1 MRNIIIAITI
11 LSLLLSCTVNNSNK
25 VNSSY
30 FEKSFKEEKGEGF
43 IEHLDSTTNISSNFR
58 YNIAFDAPDNWKI
71 DAGVSE
77 HTIFRTFQPDSSMT
91 FSINV
96 IEQKLNE
103 SEKIDIWELYQK
115 YKEQFDNQFRTTLET
130 QLNSKME
137 NLVSQK
143 SCLRNNI
150 SLKRKFNYK
159 IRDLEF
165 EYDITNISYQT
176 LINDFTYTFTLSIPT
191 ILYEEKTEFY
201 DNLFRNI
208 YFLKDGEL
216 LEEIITKFLNK

>member
-1 MRNIIIAITI
+1 
-11 LSLLLSCTVNNSNK
+11 
-25 VNSSY
+25 
-30 FEKSFKEEKGEGF
+30 
-43 IEHLDSTTNISSNFR
+43 
-58 YNIAFDAPDNWKI
+58 
-71 DAGVSE
+71 
-77 HTIFRTFQPDSSMT
+77 
-91 FSINV
+91 
-96 IEQKLNE
+96 
-103 SEKIDIWELYQK
+103 
-115 YKEQFDNQFRTTLET
+115 
-130 QLNSKME
+130 ME